1 MSPVTA
7 PPGGRPGRDE
17 GLADHSGRAL
27 RPGSPR
33 WKVKRYDVGSPR
45 PFSLPI
51 PPPIKGEDFQ
61 RPRSAL
67 LSAVTP
73 PSRQFPWV
81 LAYPE
86 PPAQAACRAILEQVF
101 RRGAW
106 LLGATGPEERCFP
119 QSWRTTEVSGS
130 ARLLE
135 DVTHPVV
142 TRAVLTRVGSYQVV
156 ELVPGLGSREGV
168 RTHSSPVSW
177 VVRARRCCPRQPA

>member
-1 MSPVTA
+1 MTWARRVPFRFPSRLQLKA
-7 PPGGRPGRDE
+7 KISKGPG
-17 GLADHSGRAL
+17 
-27 RPGSPR
+27 
-33 WKVKRYDVGSPR
+33 
-45 PFSLPI
+45 
-51 PPPIKGEDFQ
+51 
-61 RPRSAL
+61 SAL

-106 LLGATGPEERCFP
+106 LLGATGPEERCFL

>member
-61 RPRSAL
+61 RHRER
-67 LSAVTP
+67 P
-73 PSRQFPWV
+73 PLCR
-81 LAYPE
+81 Y
-86 PPAQAACRAILEQVF
+86 PAQQTVPLGAGLSRAACRALLEQVF
-101 RRGAW
+101 CRGAW
-106 LLGATGPEERCFP
+106 LLRATGPEERCFP

-177 VVRARRCCPRQPA
+177 VVRARRCCSRQAA